1 MPNKDLPKINKL
13 DKIKKPKD
21 HTLLRLLKEAK
32 KISFGIVMASFL
44 AMLVIATNMI
54 APKLVGDV
62 INEMNIFY
70 LAKQSGT
77 AQGSLV
83 SSITN
88 QLLVIFAVYASKGV
102 ISYLK
107 MLFMNFVV
115 SRHFTCAIRIEMS
128 DKIKM
133 LPVSYVDK
141 TQPGELLSRMTSD
154 VSTMGN
160 TIHQVLDTL
169 MMGIIQIVA
178 VSVMMFIVN
187 WELALIVLSI
197 VPISIFLAILISK
210 KSEKHFTNLFE
221 RVEKLYTCVE
231 ETYSGYATIKAYS
244 MEKAREKAASDINH
258 LIYESER
265 KGVSISSMVGPLI
278 TLTNSI
284 TYVLICLIGG
294 YLAVNGI
301 ISLGGV
307 IAIVLYSKQFAAP
320 LEQISEGIASMQR
333 VKASSKRVYQMLDQ
347 EEMPLL
353 TGDMPKCIKGDVKFE
368 EVDFSY
374 SPDKPLIEKLNFEVK
389 QGQKVAI
396 VGPTGAG
403 KTTIVNL
410 LMRFYDIQGG
420 AIKIDGVDIS
430 SVSRESVR
438 DLFSMVLQDT
448 WLFKGSI
455 YDNIAYAKDGATREE
470 VIAAC
475 DSAYAD
481 HFIRTLPKGYDTEI
495 DESTSNLSG
504 GQKQLLTIARAFLSE
519 RTLLILDEAT
529 SNVDTR
535 TEILIQKAMDKLTK
549 KKTAFVIAHR
559 LSTIVN
565 SDLIL
570 VINNGSIVEIG
581 THKSLL
587 ESNGFYAEIYNSQY
601 AN

>member
-1 MPNKDLPKINKL
+1 MSNKCLPENSNT
-13 DKIKKPKD
+13 KKPKD

-32 KISFGIVMASFL
+32 KIGFGLVMASFL

-160 TIHQVLDTL
+160 TIHHVLDTI
-169 MMGIIQIVA
+169 MMGLIQIVG

-187 WELALIVLSI
+187 WELALVVLAIVPLSI
-197 VPISIFLAILISK
+197 ILAILISK
-210 KSEKHFTNLFE
+210 KSEKHFTKLTE
-221 RVEKLYTCVE
+221 KVEKLYTCVE
-231 ETYSGYATIKAYS
+231 ETYSGYATIKAYG
-244 MEKAREKAASDINH
+244 MEKEREKVASDINH
-258 LIYESER
+258 EIYDSER
-265 KGVSISSMVGPLI
+265 KGISISSMVGPLI

-353 TGDMPKCIKGDVKFE
+353 TGDMPKSIKGDVKFE
-368 EVDFSY
+368 DVDFSY

-455 YDNIAYAKDGATREE
+455 YDNVAYAKEGATREE

-481 HFIRTLPKGYDTEI
+481 HFIRTLPNGYDTEI

-535 TEILIQKAMDKLTK
+535 TEILIQKAMDKLTQ

-587 ESNGFYAEIYNSQY
+587 ENNGFYAEIYNSQY

>member
-1 MPNKDLPKINKL
+1 
-13 DKIKKPKD
+13 
-21 HTLLRLLKEAK
+21 
-32 KISFGIVMASFL
+32 
-44 AMLVIATNMI
+44 
-54 APKLVGDV
+54 
-62 INEMNIFY
+62 
-70 LAKQSGT
+70 
-77 AQGSLV
+77 
-83 SSITN
+83 
-88 QLLVIFAVYASKGV
+88 
-102 ISYLK
+102 
-107 MLFMNFVV
+107 
-115 SRHFTCAIRIEMS
+115 
-128 DKIKM
+128 
-133 LPVSYVDK
+133 
-141 TQPGELLSRMTSD
+141 
-154 VSTMGN
+154 
-160 TIHQVLDTL
+160 
-169 MMGIIQIVA
+169 
-178 VSVMMFIVN
+178 
-187 WELALIVLSI
+187 
-197 VPISIFLAILISK
+197 
-210 KSEKHFTNLFE
+210 
-221 RVEKLYTCVE
+221 
-231 ETYSGYATIKAYS
+231 
-244 MEKAREKAASDINH
+244 
-258 LIYESER
+258 
-265 KGVSISSMVGPLI
+265 
-278 TLTNSI
+278 
-284 TYVLICLIGG
+284 
-294 YLAVNGI
+294 
-301 ISLGGV
+301 
-307 IAIVLYSKQFAAP
+307 
-320 LEQISEGIASMQR
+320 
-333 VKASSKRVYQMLDQ
+333 MLDQ